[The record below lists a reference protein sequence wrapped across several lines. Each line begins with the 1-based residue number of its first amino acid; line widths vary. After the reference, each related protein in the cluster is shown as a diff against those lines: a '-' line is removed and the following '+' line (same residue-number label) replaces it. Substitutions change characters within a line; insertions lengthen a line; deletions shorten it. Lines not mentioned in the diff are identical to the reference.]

1 MNTEHDPLLDRI
13 TIKKKAAYDLIE
25 QIVKDK
31 LRYRKYMNRYRR
43 ATTMFKSTIHI
54 SNAISVSS
62 LLTSVV
68 TVNPFTLIISAIFG
82 SCSSISSACSDAL
95 NCDQKFLLCRT
106 TYLQLYN
113 LEKKTTTI
121 LLRNSL
127 SSEALDDLLDHLVQN
142 IALINDSAIF

>member
-1 MNTEHDPLLDRI
+1 MNPEDPLLDRI
-13 TIKKKAAYDLIE
+13 TIKKKAVYDLIE

-31 LRYRKYMNRYRR
+31 KRYRKYMNRYRR
-43 ATTMFKSTIHI
+43 ANTTFKSIIHI

-68 TVNPFTLIISAIFG
+68 TINPVTIIISAIFG
-82 SCSSISSACSDAL
+82 SCSGITSACSDAL
-95 NCDQKFLLCRT
+95 SCDQKFLLCRT

-113 LEKKTTTI
+113 LEKKTTTV
-121 LLRNSL
+121 LLRNCL
-127 SSEALDDLLDHLVQN
+127 TSEALDDLLDHLVAN

>member
-1 MNTEHDPLLDRI
+1 MHTEEEPLLDRI
-13 TIKKKAAYDLIE
+13 AIKKKAVYELID

-31 LRYRKYMNRYRR
+31 TRYRKYMNRYRR
-43 ATTMFKSTIHI
+43 ATAMFKTTIHL
-54 SNAISVSS
+54 SNAVSVSS

-68 TVNPFTLIISAIFG
+68 TINPITLIISAIFG
-82 SCSSISSACSDAL
+82 SCSSICSACSDAL

-113 LEKKTTTI
+113 LEKKTTTV
-121 LLRNSL
+121 LLRNCL
-127 SSEALDDLLDHLVQN
+127 TSEALDDLLDHLVAN